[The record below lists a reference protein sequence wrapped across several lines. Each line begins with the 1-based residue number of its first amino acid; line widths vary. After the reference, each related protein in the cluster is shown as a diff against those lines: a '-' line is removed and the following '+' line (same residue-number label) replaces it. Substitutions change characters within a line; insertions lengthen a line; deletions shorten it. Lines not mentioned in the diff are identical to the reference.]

1 MSTQDDL
8 IKSLK
13 KKAVEMRLDLLEML
27 EPGKVGHLGGSSS
40 ATDIVATLYF
50 HKMNYSL
57 KNANDPDRDFFLMSK
72 GHAVPAQ
79 YAALAEAG
87 FFSRDEFPKMKTLGG
102 MLQGHPD
109 MKTPGMEAV
118 TGSLGQG
125 LSIGA
130 GIAYAKK
137 RMNKA
142 QNKVYVMCGDG
153 EMAEGQLWE
162 AAAFAATY
170 ELSNLTMILDQNGL
184 QACGS
189 CVDIMNIPNLP
200 DKWAAFGWEVIE
212 IDGHDF
218 SQIIEALDRDPGSKP
233 KAIIAHT
240 IKGKGFPFAENVVG
254 FHNGAM
260 TKEQHEEGKKAL
272 LAVKEALK

>member
-1 MSTQDDL
+1 
-8 IKSLK
+8 
-13 KKAVEMRLDLLEML
+13 
-27 EPGKVGHLGGSSS
+27 
-40 ATDIVATLYF
+40 
-50 HKMNYSL
+50 
-57 KNANDPDRDFFLMSK
+57 
-72 GHAVPAQ
+72 
-79 YAALAEAG
+79 
-87 FFSRDEFPKMKTLGG
+87 
-102 MLQGHPD
+102 
-109 MKTPGMEAV
+109 
-118 TGSLGQG
+118 
-125 LSIGA
+125 
-130 GIAYAKK
+130 
-137 RMNKA
+137 
-142 QNKVYVMCGDG
+142 MCGDG

-170 ELSNLTMILDQNGL
+170 ELSNLTMILDRNGL

-200 DKWAAFGWEVIE
+200 EKWAAFGWEVIE

-218 SQIIEALDRDPGSKP
+218 SQIIEALDRDTGSKP